1 MKINRSKQS
10 TQLTPLVFLFS
21 LGITSSSSVAL
32 RNPGMTTLFL
42 PLTSSVASPSA
53 RPEVLLFLTGD
64 VLGSTTGLREAMG
77 DKDSRLDVGEGP
89 VHHAGSGA
97 IRRSRE
103 AEKVSYE
110 FVVRH
115 MGRSSAGC
123 LEAFT
128 VDRKPRSARLRVARR
143 VHMSSRVRIKH

>member
-1 MKINRSKQS
+1 MKDIRSQRVRK
-10 TQLTPLVFLFS
+10 LTPLVFLFS
-21 LGITSSSSVAL
+21 FGITSSSSVAL

-64 VLGSTTGLREAMG
+64 VLGSTTALREAMG
-77 DKDSRLDVGEGP
+77 DKESRLDVGGGP
-89 VHHAGSGA
+89 VHHAGSGVA
-97 IRRSRE
+97 RRSSE
-103 AEKVSYE
+103 AEMVVYG
-110 FVVRH
+110 FIVRH

-128 VDRKPRSARLRVARR
+128 TAESFT
-143 VHMSSRVRIKH
+143 